1 MVDIFEI
8 APQFDAARP
17 VPAQLSYAGH
27 EARIVRYQT
36 LINKLNLASNEDA
49 NDGVQI
55 EWLPQE
61 EDGNI
66 EMHRGVGD
74 KPDHKPDD
82 KPLVGTFADAAAAMG

>member
-8 APQFDAARP
+8 APQIDTARP

-27 EARIVRYQT
+27 EARIARYQT
-36 LINKLNLASNEDA
+36 LIIKLNLASNEDA

-55 EWLPQE
+55 EWLRQD
-61 EDGNI
+61 EDGHI
-66 EMHRGVGD
+66 ELDPAIGV
-74 KPDHKPDD
+74 KPDD